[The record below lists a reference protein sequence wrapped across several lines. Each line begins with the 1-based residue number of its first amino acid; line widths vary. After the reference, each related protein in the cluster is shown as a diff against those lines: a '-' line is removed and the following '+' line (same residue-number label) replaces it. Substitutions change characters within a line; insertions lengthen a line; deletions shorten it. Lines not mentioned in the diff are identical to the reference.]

1 MSHKATPEQWNYQDQ
16 AAFENDSTA
25 ACILE
30 LRDTLAALEQR
41 VQALEPR
48 PWIRPQ
54 TPTEIDEGM
63 RKAFR
68 EAIADGV
75 VHPVPHG
82 PAPAADPAPAP
93 AGSLVEAVAALVA
106 NGISCDRDEERIA
119 ADAIAAVAE
128 WLELRHTGRI
138 ANGSQFA
145 DLLREA
151 LEREVGR

>member
-1 MSHKATPEQWNYQDQ
+1 
-16 AAFENDSTA
+16 
-25 ACILE
+25 
-30 LRDTLAALEQR
+30 
-41 VQALEPR
+41 
-48 PWIRPQ
+48 
-54 TPTEIDEGM
+54 
-63 RKAFR
+63 
-68 EAIADGV
+68 
-75 VHPVPHG
+75 
-82 PAPAADPAPAP
+82 
-93 AGSLVEAVAALVA
+93 VEAVAALVA